1 MAGTNGGKEKKIAR
15 ASAYLVNN
23 QGQCAG
29 GRNGGRLG
37 AFLVCSHVRS
47 STVTDGDGDEGGKK
61 R

>member
-1 MAGTNGGKEKKIAR
+1 MSLPMESNPLMVTN
-15 ASAYLVNN
+15 LVNN